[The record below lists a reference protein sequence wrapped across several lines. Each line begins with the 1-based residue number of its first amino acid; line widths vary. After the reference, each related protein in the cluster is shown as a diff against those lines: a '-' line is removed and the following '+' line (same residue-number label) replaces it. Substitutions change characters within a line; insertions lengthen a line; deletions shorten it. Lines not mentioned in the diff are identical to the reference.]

1 MTKIEIK
8 FHEIASILSVV
19 SKAPPECSELVVY
32 CQEGHISV
40 PCGGDF
46 NCEYYR
52 KQKGCCNNDFYFER
66 GCSF

>member
-52 KQKGCCNNDFYFER
+52 K
-66 GCSF
+66 